1 MTEHTDQTAHRVA
14 LLRGKI
20 NNFLLSRL
28 AEEGIKGLAPSHG
41 SILVVLYCEGP
52 QQMAVL
58 SEKINR
64 DKSTLTV
71 LVRKLEALGYV
82 ERKADTQDNRVSVI
96 HLTEKGFQFRALFE
110 RISRELADRIWGDT
124 PEKERR
130 QFSEELARMSERL

>member
-1 MTEHTDQTAHRVA
+1 MTGRTDQTAHMVA
-14 LLRGKI
+14 LLRSKI

-41 SILVVLYCEGP
+41 SILVVLYYEGP
-52 QQMAVL
+52 QPMAAL

-71 LVRKLEALGYV
+71 LVRKLEALGYI
-82 ERKADTQDNRVSVI
+82 EREADAQDSRVSVI
-96 HLTEKGFQFRALFE
+96 HLTEKGFQFRTLFE
-110 RISRELADRIWGDT
+110 RISKELIDRIWGDT

-130 QFSEELARMSERL
+130 QFSEELARMVGRL